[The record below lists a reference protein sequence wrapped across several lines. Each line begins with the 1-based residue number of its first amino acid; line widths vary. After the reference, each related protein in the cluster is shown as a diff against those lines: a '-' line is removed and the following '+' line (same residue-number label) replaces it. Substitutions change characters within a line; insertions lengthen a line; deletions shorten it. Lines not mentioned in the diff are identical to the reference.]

1 MDAKSEYDATHSL
14 PPKDTTSEVISN
26 SIVLNSFK
34 LNINPTHFF
43 RPLFQ
48 RLQWKMHKP
57 RRSSLHL
64 QRRFS
69 HLYTIALAKF
79 VFRQPAQRQQR
90 RTIHPRRFHSPSFIS
105 SYTQISSF
113 RRHVLAAKPRK
124 CRSRQRKPTAKTQV
138 VSQNNK
144 SPSQNHQNP

>member
-34 LNINPTHFF
+34 LNINPTNFF

-90 RTIHPRRFHSPSFIS
+90 RTIHPRRRSAQLPFNYGLLPTISVSTSNQLLFSGVAVEASCHGHRRRPCTPS
-105 SYTQISSF
+105 
-113 RRHVLAAKPRK
+113 
-124 CRSRQRKPTAKTQV
+124 
-138 VSQNNK
+138 
-144 SPSQNHQNP
+144 